1 MDLGMQDRT
10 AAVIG
15 ASSGIGKAIAA
26 GLAEEGVKLFLMSR
40 DQENLDQA
48 AKEIAGRSSVEIAT
62 RSTDSTDAASVNA
75 AAAAA
80 ADRFGAVHILVF
92 SAGHRMRRLDRQ
104 IMWEDEDWIADVDI
118 KTFGMLRTV
127 RAFLPHIP
135 TDGTGRIL
143 VVGGMA
149 GSIVWHGAMTHG
161 LNNAAVE
168 HIGRYLAAD
177 LADAGITVNTLV
189 PGLVGVEW
197 RQGWAQ
203 TMAEKNSKSLDEFL
217 ADYSRSLGILA
228 GRWAQPEEVA
238 HVAVFLA
245 SDRAQYV
252 NGASLVIAGG
262 QSVNA
267 R

>member
-1 MDLGMQDRT
+1 MDLGLKGRT

-15 ASSGIGKAIAA
+15 GSTGIGKAIAV
-26 GLAEEGVKLFLMSR
+26 GLAQEGVNLFLMAR
-40 DQENLDQA
+40 DQDNLEQA
-48 AKEIAGRSSVEIAT
+48 AKEIRERSAVEIET
-62 RSTDSTDAASVNA
+62 LSTDSTDRTSVDA

-80 ADRFGAVHILVF
+80 AKRFDTVHILVF

-104 IMWEDEDWIADVDI
+104 ILWEDEDWIADVDI

-127 RAFLPHIP
+127 RAFLPHIV

-143 VVGGMA
+143 IVGGMA
-149 GSIVWHGAMTHG
+149 GTIVWHGAMTHG

-177 LADAGITVNTLV
+177 LAESGITVNTLV

-197 RQGWAQ
+197 RQGWVQ
-203 TMAEKNSKSLDEFL
+203 TMADKSSKGVDEFL
-217 ADYSRSLGILA
+217 ADYTRSLGILA
-228 GRWAQPEEVA
+228 GRWAEPEEVA

-245 SDRAQYV
+245 SDRARYV

>member
-1 MDLGMQDRT
+1 MDLGMQGRT

-15 ASSGIGKAIAA
+15 ASTGIGKAIAA
-26 GLAEEGVKLFLMSR
+26 GLAEEGVNLFLMAR

-48 AKEIAGRSSVEIAT
+48 AKEIGERSAVEIAT
-62 RSTDSTDAASVNA
+62 QSTDTTDRASVDA

-80 ADRFGAVHILVF
+80 AERFGTVHILVF

-104 IMWEDEDWIADVDI
+104 ILWEDADWMADVDI
-118 KTFGMLRTV
+118 KTFGMLRSM

-135 TDGTGRIL
+135 TDGTGRVLI
-143 VVGGMA
+143 VGGLA
-149 GSIVWHGAMTHG
+149 GTIVWHGAMTHG

-168 HIGRYLAAD
+168 HVGRYLAAD
-177 LADAGITVNTLV
+177 LADARITVNTLV

-197 RQGWAQ
+197 RNGWAQ
-203 TMAEKNSKSLDEFL
+203 TMAEKSSKDVDEFL

>member
-48 AKEIAGRSSVEIAT
+48 AKEIAGRWAVEIAT
-62 RSTDSTDAASVNA
+62 RSTDSTDADSVNA

-135 TDGTGRIL
+135 TDGTGRIII
-143 VVGGMA
+143 VGGMA

-168 HIGRYLAAD
+168 HLGRYLAAD
-177 LADAGITVNTLV
+177 LADTGITVNTLV

-245 SDRAQYV
+245 SDRAEYV

>member
-1 MDLGMQDRT
+1 
-10 AAVIG
+10 
-15 ASSGIGKAIAA
+15 
-26 GLAEEGVKLFLMSR
+26 
-40 DQENLDQA
+40 
-48 AKEIAGRSSVEIAT
+48 
-62 RSTDSTDAASVNA
+62 
-75 AAAAA
+75 
-80 ADRFGAVHILVF
+80 
-92 SAGHRMRRLDRQ
+92 
-104 IMWEDEDWIADVDI
+104 
-118 KTFGMLRTV
+118 
-127 RAFLPHIP
+127 
-135 TDGTGRIL
+135 
-143 VVGGMA
+143 
-149 GSIVWHGAMTHG
+149 
-161 LNNAAVE
+161 
-168 HIGRYLAAD
+168 
-177 LADAGITVNTLV
+177 VNTLV

-228 GRWAQPEEVA
+228 GRWAEPEEVA